1 MTIIYAS
8 SAGSGSKSGSSVSNA
23 LPVTS
28 LDKAI
33 QLAGTGGT
41 VKMLADQGAYTISS
55 GIPIAHGG
63 SSRAPVKIIGVDS
76 AGHEMN
82 IQVNGARPAGYTA
95 GMEAGNETFKLLAG
109 ANNLIFENMSFAN
122 VGTAFRAGADVRN
135 IVIQDMAADNVGR
148 FFEDYLSG
156 TNASASVTGLTI
168 RNVEVHGFSDNVIR
182 LQYDAHNVLIENV
195 WGDSERQQGDDIAI
209 GIHLDGT
216 VHDVV
221 IRNTTMMNAQS
232 RVSDYWNGDGF
243 ATERGVYNVTF
254 ENTTAIGNAD
264 GGYDLKSTNTTLINA
279 IAEDNGRNFRL
290 WGDATLTNPTGIDPH
305 KWGGSIGGQFQ
316 IQIMS
321 GAEVTV
327 TGGEFADSG
336 TATAVVA
343 NEGGSVTFNGTSFIH
358 ATGGR
363 LTTGTGTFGIDNA
376 LVKAVSATGVYST
389 NGESLIG
396 PEPSVKPCTRNPV
409 RDSRR
414 ARGRMGR
421 QIGRGDGEH
430 ATQRFGFRDLQRC
443 RSVRSAQRVHQ
454 TQRVGLCRNVVAEHG
469 GDRHS
474 RHGGVVILG
483 AGQRARL
490 HERRPEQDT
499 ALRYRD
505 Q

>member
-1 MTIIYAS
+1 M
-8 SAGSGSKSGSSVSNA
+8 SAPRFA
-23 LPVTS
+23 P
-28 LDKAI
+28 AP
-33 QLAGTGGT
+33 
-41 VKMLADQGAYTISS
+41 MLG
-55 GIPIAHGG
+55 
-63 SSRAPVKIIGVDS
+63 
-76 AGHEMN
+76 
-82 IQVNGARPAGYTA
+82 
-95 GMEAGNETFKLLAG
+95 
-109 ANNLIFENMSFAN
+109 
-122 VGTAFRAGADVRN
+122 N

-168 RNVEVHGFSDNVIR
+168 RNIEVHGFSDNVIR

-396 PEPSVKPCTRNPV
+396 PEPSSNHAPVILSVTAAGLAAEWADKSAAETANTPHSASGFVIYSDADPFDLHSASIKPKGSGYVGTLSLNTAAIDTADTVGWSFSVPDSALNSMSAGQSKTQLYDIVINDGHGGLVTQTITITLAGASDAGTTSGSTRPPRTRGDNSANPS
-409 RDSRR
+409 DAPSDPSHDNP
-414 ARGRMGR
+414 RGRA
-421 QIGRGDGEH
+421 QAIEDDQSYAQDSVAPDL
-430 ATQRFGFRDLQRC
+430 ATILG
-443 RSVRSAQRVHQ
+443 VHVNP
-454 TQRVGLCRNVVAEHG
+454 TEHG
-469 GDRHS
+469 HM
-474 RHGGVVILG
+474 
-483 AGQRARL
+483 
-490 HERRPEQDT
+490 
-499 ALRYRD
+499 
-505 Q
+505 